1 MLYKDG
7 MDRGGMGMGMQ
18 LQGAMQWGPPEYLHQ
33 GGSSSSGSPPVTPQ
47 EAPLVSPIPSPYPG
61 DHNTPH
67 TLQGTVLYFTPNYN
81 GCPAV
86 TTVCTL
92 KDFGL
97 MCNTAHLILKNFE
110 ISNFEV

>member
-67 TLQGTVLYFTPNYN
+67 TLQGTVLYFAANYN

-86 TTVCTL
+86 TTALLRALV
-92 KDFGL
+92 
-97 MCNTAHLILKNFE
+97 
-110 ISNFEV
+110 

>member
-67 TLQGTVLYFTPNYN
+67 TLQGTRPILHTLIYN
-81 GCPAV
+81 RVSPCEN
-86 TTVCTL
+86 VCTF
-92 KDFGL
+92 KGFGL
-97 MCNTAHLILKNFE
+97 FCNTAQF
-110 ISNFEV
+110 F